1 MTLISLQIVKSE
13 KNFKGKR
20 IAGISYLFCI
30 LSIFLS
36 LKDREWTI
44 SADMFNQG
52 HGTMLQYSPIWLNL
66 PTATK
71 SA

>member
-1 MTLISLQIVKSE
+1 MTLISMQIVKSE

-20 IAGISYLFCI
+20 IAWISYLFCI

-52 HGTMLQYSPIWLNL
+52 HDSLYISSSKIQGNTSDH
-66 PTATK
+66 
-71 SA
+71 

>member
-1 MTLISLQIVKSE
+1 MTLISMQIVKSE

-30 LSIFLS
+30 SSIFLS
-36 LKDREWTI
+36 LKDRELTI

-52 HGTMLQYSPIWLNL
+52 HGSLYISSSKIQGNTSDH
-66 PTATK
+66 
-71 SA
+71 